1 MAGAPGR
8 SELLLRVHDLTT
20 DPGLDDLRLTD
31 LARRDVGEVGVH
43 HGKISVVAF
52 GDRAGHG
59 AKAVDPGAA
68 RRVRGQDRRQ
78 ADGLLGQEGVAALA
92 ARPGGQLPVD
102 GDVRPHSGLGL
113 LTGQSLPAHMAAP
126 AASRDRNGYCQP
138 ARRSP
143 RNGMVSSSICGSWV
157 AQSGWMLA
165 VADTRAKRG
174 TSSGW
179 ITWRWAR

>member
-1 MAGAPGR
+1 MAGAPG
-8 SELLLRVHDLTT
+8 LLLRVHDLTT
-20 DPGLDDLRLTD
+20 DPGLDDLRLAD
-31 LARRDVGEVGVH
+31 LARRDVGEIGVH
-43 HGKISVVAF
+43 DGKISVVAL

-78 ADGLLGQEGVAALA
+78 ADGLLGQEGVTAPP
-92 ARPGGQLPVD
+92 ARPGGSCRLTATCA
-102 GDVRPHSGLGL
+102 PHSGLGL

-126 AASRDRNGYCQP
+126 DASRDRNGYCQP

-179 ITWRWAR
+179 ITCRWAR